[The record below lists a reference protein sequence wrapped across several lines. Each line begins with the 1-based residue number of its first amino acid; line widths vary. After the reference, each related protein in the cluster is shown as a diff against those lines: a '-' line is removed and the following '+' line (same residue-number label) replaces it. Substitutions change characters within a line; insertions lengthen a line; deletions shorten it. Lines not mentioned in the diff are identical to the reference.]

1 MTENANSRFDTAS
14 ALVRFKYFRA
24 LCELAGDP
32 AVRFN
37 ANLWGKSR
45 AGVGRER
52 ATPSIPGG
60 DGLLTPKMAARY
72 LGISVKT
79 LTGHTDDGEIRY
91 INVGRG
97 KKKKRRMY
105 TRPDLEEFKERRAQR
120 EVKCLSTGT
129 RKARSTTTTSN
140 SKVIAFTALRDAR
153 TREKPRPSSISSGTE
168 RNSKPG

>member
-1 MTENANSRFDTAS
+1 MTTETNTPRFTTGAFTGRFEAGHWPSLLARRNGGSAQRAARTIGGQGATLAS
-14 ALVRFKYFRA
+14 
-24 LCELAGDP
+24 
-32 AVRFN
+32 
-37 ANLWGKSR
+37 
-45 AGVGRER
+45 
-52 ATPSIPGG
+52 
-60 DGLLTPKMAARY
+60 LLTPKIAAAD
-72 LGISVKT
+72 LGISTKT
-79 LTGHTDDGEIRY
+79 LTGHADDGEIRY

-153 TREKPRPSSISSGTE
+153 TREKPRPSSISSGTG